1 MAGLSTG
8 PVHAMLPT
16 RSSAAPLTAPGWH
29 PLALLAVLAA
39 WLASV
44 GNLPLWLSLG
54 RLPEMTAPHLV
65 ATLVLLGGAL
75 FLMLLA
81 TLALL
86 VWPRWRKPVGVLLLV
101 TVAVS
106 SHFMLSY
113 GIVVDPTMLD
123 NVLHTDTREV
133 RDLLSPTLGVA
144 LLLGVALPGW
154 WWWRQPVRPVARLLP
169 RQAGL
174 AVLALL
180 AALVLLWLG
189 FQDLASLMRNH
200 KDLRYRVNPYNTVY
214 ALARQAHGSVNLA
227 RQPLQP
233 MGEDAMRA
241 HGAVPGP
248 LLVLV
253 VGETTRAANFGL
265 GGYARDTT
273 PQLKALMGEGGM
285 TYFGDVR
292 SCGTNT
298 ETSVPC
304 LFSHLGR
311 EGYMARTQRHEN
323 LLDALQR
330 AGMGVMWVENQS
342 GCKGVCDRVPHADAS
357 ELVPGT
363 VCDGGECQDTAL
375 LQALPAAL
383 QRLTP
388 EQRARGTV
396 LVLHQM
402 GSHGPAYY
410 KRTPAALKAFTPE
423 CTSAA
428 LQDCPR
434 EQVVNA
440 YDNSVRATDD
450 LLAGVV
456 RWLRSQ
462 PGATGL
468 LYVSDHGES
477 LGEKGL
483 YLHGMPYAFAPDEQ
497 TRVPMLMWLSPTLRQ
512 AMALDE
518 ACLRARAGRPASHDN
533 WFPTVLDLAQV
544 HTRWS
549 TPGASLLA
557 GCTGPAWQG
566 RPASPQDASAA
577 PEADVRLA
585 GFVDERRAQA
595 LDGVR

>member
-1 MAGLSTG
+1 MPFARPSV
-8 PVHAMLPT
+8 P
-16 RSSAAPLTAPGWH
+16 APAPAPAHGRH
-29 PLALLAVLAA
+29 PAVLLAVLAA
-39 WLASV
+39 WLASA
-44 GNLPLWLSLG
+44 GNLPLWLSLAH
-54 RLPEMTAPHLV
+54 LPEMTGPHLL
-65 ATLVLLGGAL
+65 ATLALLGGAL
-75 FLMLLA
+75 FLLLLA
-81 TLALL
+81 TLAL
-86 VWPRWRKPVGVLLLV
+86 VIWPAWRRPAGVLLLL
-101 TVAVS
+101 TAALS

-113 GIVVDPTMLD
+113 GIVVDPTMVG
-123 NVLHTDTREV
+123 NALHTDAREV
-133 RDLLSPTLGVA
+133 RDLLSPGLGAA

-154 WWWRQPVRPVARLLP
+154 WWWRQPERPVARRLP
-169 RQAGL
+169 LQAGL
-174 AVLALL
+174 AALALV
-180 AALVLLWLG
+180 AALALLWLG

-200 KDLRYRVNPYNTVY
+200 KDLRYRVNPYNTAY

-227 RQPLQP
+227 RQPLLP
-233 MGEDAMRA
+233 IGEDARRPD
-241 HGAVPGP
+241 GAVPAP

-273 PQLKALMGEGGM
+273 PQLKALMGEGGL
-285 TYFGDVR
+285 TYFGDAR

-311 EGYMARTQRHEN
+311 ERYTARTGRHEN
-323 LLDALQR
+323 LLDLLQR

-342 GCKGVCDRVPHADAS
+342 GCKGVCERVPHADAR
-357 ELVPGT
+357 ELVPGAL
-363 VCDGGECQDTAL
+363 CDGGECQDTAL

-388 EQRARGTV
+388 GQRAHGTV

-410 KRTPAALKAFTPE
+410 KRTPAALKAFGPE

-483 YLHGMPYAFAPDEQ
+483 YLHGMPYALAPDEQ
-497 TRVPMLMWLSPTLRQ
+497 TRVPLLMWLSPAMRRT
-512 AMALDE
+512 MALDE
-518 ACLRARAGRPASHDN
+518 GCLRTRAARPATHDN

-549 TPGASLLA
+549 DPEASLLA

-566 RPASPQDASAA
+566 RPAAPQDASAV

-585 GFVDERRAQA
+585 GLANQRRAHA
-595 LDGVR
+595 IDGVR

>member
-1 MAGLSTG
+1 MLSTS
-8 PVHAMLPT
+8 AD
-16 RSSAAPLTAPGWH
+16 SSPPAAGWH
-29 PLALLAVLAA
+29 PLTLLAVLAA

-44 GNLPLWLSLG
+44 GNLPLWLGLA
-54 RLPEMTAPHLV
+54 RLPEMTVPHLLGTV
-65 ATLVLLGGAL
+65 ALLGSAL
-75 FLMLLA
+75 FLLLLA

-86 VWPRWRKPVGVLLLV
+86 VWPRWRRVAGVLLLV
-101 TVAVS
+101 TAALS
-106 SHFMLSY
+106 SYFMLSY

-123 NVLHTDTREV
+123 NVLHTDAREV
-133 RDLLSPTLGVA
+133 RDLLSPGLAVA
-144 LLLGVALPGW
+144 LLLGAALPGW
-154 WWWRQPVRPVARLLP
+154 WWWRQGTRPVARP
-169 RQAGL
+169 VRRQGAL
-174 AVLALL
+174 AALALL
-180 AALVLLWLG
+180 GALALLWLG
-189 FQDLASLMRNH
+189 FQDVASLMRNH
-200 KDLRYRVNPYNTVY
+200 KELRYRINPYNTVY

-227 RQPLQP
+227 QQPLQP
-233 MGEDAMRA
+233 IGEDAMRA
-241 HGAVPGP
+241 NGAVPAP

-265 GGYARDTT
+265 AGYARDTT
-273 PQLKALMGEGGM
+273 PQLKGLMGEGGM
-285 TYFGDVR
+285 TYFSDVR

-311 EGYMARTQRHEN
+311 ERYVNRTERHEN
-323 LLDALQR
+323 LLDLLQR
-330 AGMGVMWVENQS
+330 AGMGVVWVDNQS
-342 GCKGVCDRVPHADAS
+342 GCKGVCERVTHADAR
-357 ELVPGT
+357 ELVPGA
-363 VCDGGECQDTAL
+363 VCDGGECQDTVL

-396 LVLHQM
+396 IVLHQM

-410 KRTPAALKAFTPE
+410 KRTPPELKAFSPE

-440 YDNSVRATDD
+440 YDNSVRGTDA

-456 RWLRSQ
+456 RWLRQQ
-462 PGATGL
+462 PGASGL

-483 YLHGMPYAFAPDEQ
+483 YLHGMPYALAPDEQ

-512 AMALDE
+512 TMALDE
-518 ACLRARAGRPASHDN
+518 GCLRTRAAQPATHDH

-549 TPGASLLA
+549 GPRASLLA
-557 GCTGPAWQG
+557 GCTGKVWQG
-566 RPASPQDASAA
+566 QPISQQDASAA
-577 PEADVRLA
+577 PGADVRLA
-585 GFVDERRAQA
+585 GLVDERRAQA